1 MVAAA
6 FFFSVMSL
14 LVKLVGQSMPSQ
26 EIVLV
31 RGLVT
36 IAIAYTAVRRMV
48 GLDFRGRR
56 RGLLALRGLLGFA
69 AVSCFFYAVIHLPL
83 ADVTVIHYTNP
94 AFTAAMAALVIAEP
108 VRTRDA
114 ASLVASLLGVV
125 LIARPSFLFA
135 GASRLD
141 PFAAGIGLLGAI
153 LSAGAYVTV
162 RELRHTEHPMVIVLW
177 FAVVTTLGSIP
188 GTIRRFVMPE
198 GWEWAAL
205 VSIGVTTH
213 IGQIF
218 LTRGLAL
225 ETAGRAMTVG
235 YVQIVFAAL
244 WGALVFGERP
254 DVWTGLGAGLI
265 VASTLAVARRARI
278 GAP

>member
-6 FFFSVMSL
+6 FFFSLMSL
-14 LVKLVGQSMPSQ
+14 LVKLVGRSLPSQ

-36 IAIAYTAVRRMV
+36 AAIAYTAVRRMA

-56 RGLLALRGLLGFA
+56 KGLLILRGVLGFA

-94 AFTAAMAALVIAEP
+94 AFTAAIAALVIAEP
-108 VRTRDA
+108 VRARDA
-114 ASLVASLLGVV
+114 AGLVASLAGVL
-125 LIARPSFLFA
+125 LIARPSFLFE

-141 PFAAGIGLLGAI
+141 PLAAGIALLGAI

-177 FAVVTTLGSIP
+177 FAVVTTLGSLP
-188 GTIRRFVMPE
+188 ATVPVFVMPE
-198 GWEWAAL
+198 GWQWPAL
-205 VSIGVTTH
+205 AGVGVTTH
-213 IGQIF
+213 LGQIL

-254 DVWTGLGAGLI
+254 DAWTGLGTLLI

-278 GAP
+278 GTP

>member
-177 FAVVTTLGSIP
+177 FAAVTTLGSIP
-188 GTIRRFVMPE
+188 ATIRRFVMPE

-205 VSIGVTTH
+205 AGIGVTTH

>member
-6 FFFSVMSL
+6 FFFSLMSL

-36 IAIAYTAVRRMV
+36 IVIAYTAVRRMV
-48 GLDFRGRR
+48 GLDFRGKR
-56 RGLLALRGLLGFA
+56 RGLLILRGVLGFA
-69 AVSCFFYAVIHLPL
+69 AVSCFFYGVVHLPL

-94 AFTAAMAALVIAEP
+94 AFTAAIAALVIAEP
-108 VRTRDA
+108 VRRRDA
-114 ASLVASLLGVV
+114 ASLAASLTGVV
-125 LIARPSFLFA
+125 LIARPSFLFE

-141 PFAAGIGLLGAI
+141 PFATGVALLGAI

-188 GTIRRFVMPE
+188 ATVSGFVMPE
-198 GWEWAAL
+198 GWQWLAL
-205 VSIGVTTH
+205 AGVGVTTH
-213 IGQIF
+213 LGQVL
-218 LTRGLAL
+218 LTHGLAV

-244 WGALVFGERP
+244 WGALFFGERP
-254 DVWTGLGAGLI
+254 DVWTGLGAILI
-265 VASTLAVARRARI
+265 VVSTLAVARRARI